1 MFTFLIDEFFFGKF
15 VRYYQT
21 GLAKGIHRSGLV
33 PKEERSP
40 TLRCSSPV
48 CYLLLKVCNTTIEK
62 LTLSFN
68 SLLLFH
74 SCLHFNWCH
83 FKLLVV
89 MVPFPT
95 MMSCVQ

>member
-40 TLRCSSPV
+40 TL
-48 CYLLLKVCNTTIEK
+48 
-62 LTLSFN
+62 
-68 SLLLFH
+68 
-74 SCLHFNWCH
+74 
-83 FKLLVV
+83 
-89 MVPFPT
+89 
-95 MMSCVQ
+95 